1 MKKYHVYHSEE
12 ELEFDLDNDNY
23 RYNTLNIYIGE
34 HSFSIEMTADCRRLT
49 TAVKRFSEGYKAA
62 VADGVFPAAIA
73 EFLKSYHI
81 GTLVEDAREMG
92 EPLEYN
98 FYGISELNDGTF
110 VNAFE
115 LENEVEDSFYIR
127 LTAPYEINGI
137 EKNFP
142 TVYVDCF
149 TASEEPEIVTVDDDG
164 SNDEPD
170 EDEEIKATP
179 VSEDAED
186 EDDDLPDEYW
196 IVKEEMK
203 MKNAQIT
210 ITAANSAAAKK
221 MVTEIVKATGV
232 NFSLDKPFG
241 IMVGASKD
249 RVDSYSDTADAH
261 FGYTEV
267 YENGE
272 IVRAHF
278 FKNYNK
284 LVATIQVDANGAE
297 KLTDT
302 EIAEI
307 CKALG
312 IETPATTEKAT
323 TVITD
328 AELTTTELTTK
339 AAGTA
344 EYTVSMTLSYLGG
357 CAGGSRDNV
366 ADVRYYE
373 DKTYK
378 TFKGA
383 VESIIKARIAQ
394 YLGNRYGQRH
404 CVESVTLKDASG
416 EILISYRKNIVSNGN
431 QYGYDIEETLEI
443 AESVEAE
450 VEAVADKWAERNAET
465 VKAYEA
471 KTARNAA
478 VAHRSFKA
486 HFERWLYEKAKAEK
500 AAIYAAIAAAVIEN
514 DDEEDDELDDEEYE
528 LYEPETPEPT
538 PPIDSDATIATLG
551 SLLVTALTAL
561 YNATTAPA
569 KIVEEPAAES
579 TCYVVRL
586 HGYNA
591 EFPSDP
597 LYSKGDAKF
606 DSLGDAVKYAL
617 DDRKARGANEH
628 FGGSIIDKDFDDGN
642 VAGVATVMTIL
653 PTGEIETTADEVKR
667 ILEKPAGTD
676 EETGAVIQPT
686 SDEAA
691 AKDLSDT
698 VLDLKIS
705 ADEIEELLADGYT
718 LGDSGRASI
727 AKAQALMEQALA
739 ELAKLKSTDA
749 AA

>member
-12 ELEFDLDNDNY
+12 ELEFDLDNDKY

-34 HSFSIEMTADCRRLT
+34 HSFSIEMSADCRRLT

-196 IVKEEMK
+196 IVKEEKK

-221 MVTEIVKATGV
+221 MVTEIVKATGL

-267 YENGE
+267 YENSE

-284 LVATIQVDANGAE
+284 LVVTIQVDANGAE

-328 AELTTTELTTK
+328 AELTTK

-357 CAGGSRDNV
+357 CPGGSRDNV

-383 VESIIKARIAQ
+383 VESIIKAKIAQ

-404 CVESVTLKDASG
+404 VVESVTLKDANG
-416 EILISYRKNIVSNGN
+416 EILISYRKNIVSNGS
-431 QYGYDIEETLEI
+431 QYGYDIEKTLEI

-450 VEAVADKWAERNAET
+450 VEAVADKWEERNVET

-486 HFERWLYEKAKAEK
+486 HFELWLYEKAKAEK

-561 YNATTAPA
+561 YNVTTAPA
-569 KIVEEPAAES
+569 KMVEEPA
-579 TCYVVRL
+579 V
-586 HGYNA
+586 G
-591 EFPSDP
+591 
-597 LYSKGDAKF
+597 KF

-718 LGDSGRASI
+718 LDDSGRASI
-727 AKAQALMEQALA
+727 ARAQALMEQALA

>member
-1 MKKYHVYHSEE
+1 MKK
-12 ELEFDLDNDNY
+12 
-23 RYNTLNIYIGE
+23 
-34 HSFSIEMTADCRRLT
+34 
-49 TAVKRFSEGYKAA
+49 
-62 VADGVFPAAIA
+62 
-73 EFLKSYHI
+73 
-81 GTLVEDAREMG
+81 
-92 EPLEYN
+92 
-98 FYGISELNDGTF
+98 
-110 VNAFE
+110 
-115 LENEVEDSFYIR
+115 
-127 LTAPYEINGI
+127 
-137 EKNFP
+137 
-142 TVYVDCF
+142 
-149 TASEEPEIVTVDDDG
+149 
-164 SNDEPD
+164 
-170 EDEEIKATP
+170 
-179 VSEDAED
+179 
-186 EDDDLPDEYW
+186 
-196 IVKEEMK
+196 
-203 MKNAQIT
+203 AQIT
-210 ITAANSAAAKK
+210 ITAANSAAAKE
-221 MVTEIVKATGV
+221 MVTEIVKATGL

-249 RVDSYSDTADAH
+249 RVDSYSDTANGG
-261 FGYTEV
+261 FGYSEV

-272 IVRAHF
+272 IDRARF

-297 KLTDT
+297 KLTDA

-312 IETPATTEKAT
+312 FEAPATTEKAT
-323 TVITD
+323 TIITD
-328 AELTTTELTTK
+328 AELTTK

-357 CAGGSRDNV
+357 RPGGSRDNV

-383 VESIIKARIAQ
+383 VESIIKAKIAQ

-404 CVESVTLKDASG
+404 RIESVTLKDASG
-416 EILISYRKNIVSNGN
+416 EILISYGRKIVSNGN

-465 VKAYEA
+465 VKVYEA

-478 VAHRSFKA
+478 VAHVSFKA
-486 HFERWLYEKAKAEK
+486 HFECWLYEKAEAEK
-500 AAIYAAIAAAVIEN
+500 AAIYAAIAAAVIEDVEAN
-514 DDEEDDELDDEEYE
+514 DDDDEDEDEIRTAKPVIENEAEANIGEPVEKTETPNPATNDTLLEVRGAVFTNSQRTYSDMAGYLEEIAEYDAGVDQIDVCYEDDEMVDEFRDEYTPDKFVVGFEGRLLTSTFNQLKSKVASFDNPAGDNFVYSRHFAVLKYDAEPVEEEYDDEE
-528 LYEPETPEPT
+528 YEPETPEPAT
-538 PPIDSDATIATLG
+538 PQIDSDATIATLG
-551 SLLVTALTAL
+551 GLLVTALTAL
-561 YNATTAPA
+561 YNATHSTAPA
-569 KIVEEPAAES
+569 KIVEEPAVES

-597 LYSKGDAKF
+597 LYSKGDTKF

-686 SDEAA
+686 SDRAA

-727 AKAQALMEQALA
+727 ARAQALMKQALA